1 MNNIPDKS
9 QQIRQ
14 DKLRMGI
21 WFGLTAGLVFS
32 FILWGVDA
40 IGLARANA
48 YMPWAKLTMGV
59 LPAVGIFTL
68 AGWLSA
74 KFENGLLSFIFWLV
88 SGFLVS
94 FFACHLPFE
103 GLTLFYKIFKP
114 ELAARIDY
122 SFSTGL
128 SAHAFVTLAICTVA
142 SGICGVLFGLL
153 SENAATSASPAGVIV
168 PLLIWSVFFIASATV
183 IDIEIQQR
191 LRDPIKAV
199 NALVE
204 KRIDSL
210 VNPVSR
216 IQARKSHLF
225 ALNPIVDLI
234 EQPRK
239 LLLVGYDDTLIQTNV
254 QVNFGGEWA
263 ECIIIADQSAEPPV
277 QQVIY
282 CRAVE

>member
-1 MNNIPDKS
+1 MS
-9 QQIRQ
+9 HQIKQ

-21 WFGLTAGLVFS
+21 WFGLAAGLVFS
-32 FILWGVDA
+32 FVLWGLDA
-40 IGLARANA
+40 IGLAKANA
-48 YMPWAKLTMGV
+48 YLPWAKLAMGV

-74 KFENGLLSFIFWLV
+74 KYENGLLSFAFWLV
-88 SGFLVS
+88 GGFLVY

-114 ELAARIDY
+114 DLAARIDY
-122 SFSTGL
+122 SFTRGL
-128 SAHAFVTLAICTVA
+128 SAHTFVTMAICMVA
-142 SGICGVLFGLL
+142 SGICGVFFGIL
-153 SENAATSASPAGVIV
+153 SDNAAISASPAGVIV
-168 PLLIWSVFFIASATV
+168 PLIIWSVLFVATATV

-191 LRDPIKAV
+191 LRDPIVAL

-204 KRIDSL
+204 KRVDSL
-210 VNPVSR
+210 TNPVSR
-216 IQARKSHLF
+216 IQARKAHLF
-225 ALNPIVDLI
+225 ALNPIIDMI

-239 LLLVGYDDTLIQTNV
+239 LLLAGYDDTLIQTNV
-254 QVNFGGEWA
+254 LVNFGGDWA